1 MMNSTTVLIED
12 DKLDE
17 TLRLFTERGIQYG
30 DVTQVLDP
38 HKSYMRVTSIDVL
51 LKEKLGDI
59 KEQIEEF
66 ARLVEDVYGAPEDE
80 ENTA

>member
-30 DVTQVLDP
+30 DVTQVHRHSPKL
-38 HKSYMRVTSIDVL
+38 HNSKID
-51 LKEKLGDI
+51 
-59 KEQIEEF
+59 
-66 ARLVEDVYGAPEDE
+66 RR
-80 ENTA
+80 TA

>member
-17 TLRLFTERGIQYG
+17 TLKERGIQYG

-38 HKSYMRVTSIDVL
+38 HKSYMTVNPFGVVL
-51 LKEKLGDI
+51 NERIGDI

-66 ARLVEDVYGAPEDE
+66 ARLVEDVDGAPEDE